1 MKLFEHRKYF
11 NNSNIISV
19 INLFGKVIKNP
30 LFLFGP
36 NQEKPSLSL
45 GSFFLFFPALFL
57 AKSILFPS
65 CKSSVASSHKS
76 ISYPPVFFF
85 FHPSKKSVCIP
96 VARVLFFRLPPSPD
110 LTVARSTTAIA
121 IRAPPW
127 FQPLL
132 AAASVAPSQCHCPPR
147 HRSSEKKPG
156 HPSVAAVRRRKVVT
170 AVDPELAA
178 GLSRRCSS
186 SSSSR

>member
-1 MKLFEHRKYF
+1 MADGGGYGRAHRHAADGG
-11 NNSNIISV
+11 
-19 INLFGKVIKNP
+19 LRWR
-30 LFLFGP
+30 
-36 NQEKPSLSL
+36 
-45 GSFFLFFPALFL
+45 
-57 AKSILFPS
+57 KSTEEEWT
-65 CKSSVASSHKS
+65 
-76 ISYPPVFFF
+76 
-85 FHPSKKSVCIP
+85 SKKSVCIP

-178 GLSRRCSS
+178 AATSVPRRLFAHETAISKP
-186 SSSSR
+186 